1 VLYAVID
8 SQKEKMA
15 NTDIKSYLTH
25 NQMILTN
32 NQGFRF
38 QFNIPTPGNVL
49 IVHIGNETF
58 HIGQYPP
65 EPPSS
70 PSVSDRESDD
80 SSSLVTPP
88 NEGGGPNEN

>member
-1 VLYAVID
+1 
-8 SQKEKMA
+8 MA
-15 NTDIKSYLTH
+15 NTDVKIYLTH

-49 IVHIGNETF
+49 LVPIGNETF

-65 EPPSS
+65 DPPSS
-70 PSVSDRESDD
+70 PSVSPSVSPYDPNV
-80 SSSLVTPP
+80 SSSLSTPP
-88 NEGGGPNEN
+88 NEGGGPGDPNQN

>member
-1 VLYAVID
+1 
-8 SQKEKMA
+8 MA
-15 NTDIKSYLTH
+15 NTDVKIYLTH

-70 PSVSDRESDD
+70 PSVSPYDPNV
-80 SSSLVTPP
+80 SSSLSTPP
-88 NEGGGPNEN
+88 NEGGGPGDPNQN

>member
-1 VLYAVID
+1 
-8 SQKEKMA
+8 MA
-15 NTDIKSYLTH
+15 NTDVKIYLTH

-38 QFNIPTPGNVL
+38 HFDIPTPGNVL
-49 IVHIGNETF
+49 IVHIGNEAF

-70 PSVSDRESDD
+70 PSVSPYDPND
-80 SSSLVTPP
+80 SSSLSTQP
-88 NEGGGPNEN
+88 NEGMGPGDPNQN